1 MEMLKDWHLEIQMVK
16 LTLKVTDLVM
26 QMDLWMV
33 TQTDLRLVKRMRLVI
48 VKDWQTD

>member
-1 MEMLKDWHLEIQMVK
+1 MEMLMDWHLVK